1 MKLGN
6 NTITVHVTDQAGNA
20 SSKEAVFYVYHE
32 IVIQMTIGN
41 PEFSIDGEKQP
52 QLSFPPYISNGR
64 TMVPLRV
71 ISEAFG
77 AGVEWNGT
85 TKTVTITLGDTEI
98 KMTIDQQIALVN
110 GVETLLD
117 APPEIREGS
126 TFVPISFIANTFGA
140 TVEWNANTQTA
151 TIRYKK

>member
-1 MKLGN
+1 
-6 NTITVHVTDQAGNA
+6 
-20 SSKEAVFYVYHE
+20 
-32 IVIQMTIGN
+32 
-41 PEFSIDGEKQP
+41 
-52 QLSFPPYISNGR
+52 
-64 TMVPLRV
+64 
-71 ISEAFG
+71 
-77 AGVEWNGT
+77 
-85 TKTVTITLGDTEI
+85 
-98 KMTIDQQIALVN
+98 MTIDQPIALVN